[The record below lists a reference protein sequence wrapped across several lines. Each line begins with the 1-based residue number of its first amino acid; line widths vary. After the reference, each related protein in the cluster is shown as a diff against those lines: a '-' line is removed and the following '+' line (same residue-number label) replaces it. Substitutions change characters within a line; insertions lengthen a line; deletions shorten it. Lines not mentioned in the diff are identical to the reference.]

1 MQNRPVTAPDDP
13 WRGRR
18 YLTQVQYADDSNLA
32 ARQSIYAFQRPRIDL
47 FSWALD
53 LAGIRGPETV
63 LDVGCGNGN
72 YLARLGDRQHQGL
85 LVGLDLSVGMLTAA
99 ANRARRAGLVNGEAG
114 SLPVASGTI
123 GVVLAMHMLYH
134 CPDRRSAISELGR
147 VMRPRGTTL
156 VVTNSREHLGELDA
170 LLTEAVREV
179 KGGPVERIG
188 RNASGFP
195 LETAGSELQETFG
208 RVELHQAR
216 SELYVTDPEA
226 VVAYAQSMSAFLT
239 MDGPDTADA
248 ILSRVRQRATE
259 LIAELGE
266 IRIGT
271 AVGCFVCRE
280 ALR

>member
-99 ANRARRAGLVNGEAG
+99 ANRARRAGKQDHSRWHRA
-114 SLPVASGTI
+114 
-123 GVVLAMHMLYH
+123 
-134 CPDRRSAISELGR
+134 RSAWSWRCTCSTTAPIVGR
-147 VMRPRGTTL
+147 PSP
-156 VVTNSREHLGELDA
+156 NS
-170 LLTEAVREV
+170 
-179 KGGPVERIG
+179 
-188 RNASGFP
+188 
-195 LETAGSELQETFG
+195 
-208 RVELHQAR
+208 
-216 SELYVTDPEA
+216 
-226 VVAYAQSMSAFLT
+226 
-239 MDGPDTADA
+239 DG
-248 ILSRVRQRATE
+248 
-259 LIAELGE
+259 
-266 IRIGT
+266 
-271 AVGCFVCRE
+271 
-280 ALR
+280 